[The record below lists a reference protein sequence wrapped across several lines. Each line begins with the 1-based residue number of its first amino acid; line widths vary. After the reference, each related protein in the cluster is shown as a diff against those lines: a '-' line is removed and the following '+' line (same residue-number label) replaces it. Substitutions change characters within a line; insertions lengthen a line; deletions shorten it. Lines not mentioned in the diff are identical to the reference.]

1 METVGTISHRG
12 EHVELV
18 SSDNGG
24 KLIFSGADEAII
36 NLPDGLYKFV
46 ALNIQNVIEVVEVPR
61 EPAKRFT
68 FEPTQEIIDPLVSFG
83 FGSAY
88 RPYSVSR
95 TKPKE
100 ATLQRL
106 NEGDYFVRASHPCE
120 LAWEKIETG

>member
-1 METVGTISHRG
+1 METIGTISHRG
-12 EHVELV
+12 EHVELL

-24 KLIFSGADEAII
+24 KLVFSGADEAII
-36 NLPDGLYKFV
+36 NLPGGLYKFV

-68 FEPTQEIIDPLVSFG
+68 FEPTQENVDPLASLGFG
-83 FGSAY
+83 FAN
-88 RPYSVSR
+88 RLIVSR

-106 NEGDYFVRASHPCE
+106 NEGDYFVKASHSCE
-120 LAWEKIETG
+120 VSWERIGTG